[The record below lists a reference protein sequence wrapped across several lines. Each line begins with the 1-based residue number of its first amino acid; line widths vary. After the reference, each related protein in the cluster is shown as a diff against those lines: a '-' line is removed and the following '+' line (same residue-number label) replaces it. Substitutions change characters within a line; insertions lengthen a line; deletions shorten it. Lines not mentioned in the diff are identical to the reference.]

1 MNKKLRFL
9 SQQIISIIFIPTK
22 RMRSKNMLFLTPM
35 LESNAPYSNLFKNRG
50 WMWLTHALQIAY
62 TDTEKDFLKIV
73 ANLKDQKLSNTKVKK
88 SYIFPKKKKLI
99 LSRVT
104 WRMRIIVGNPHYIKI
119 TSLQEGIS
127 SLLHTIL
134 HSWGPNFGVFLF
146 YFSFFLS
153 ISHEVSQVNHI

>member
-1 MNKKLRFL
+1 
-9 SQQIISIIFIPTK
+9 
-22 RMRSKNMLFLTPM
+22 
-35 LESNAPYSNLFKNRG
+35 
-50 WMWLTHALQIAY
+50 MWLTHALQIAY
-62 TDTEKDFLKIV
+62 TDTEKVFLKIV

-134 HSWGPNFGVFLF
+134 HS
-146 YFSFFLS
+146 
-153 ISHEVSQVNHI
+153 

>member
-35 LESNAPYSNLFKNRG
+35 LESNAPYSNLLKNRG

-62 TDTEKDFLKIV
+62 TDTEKVFLKIV

-88 SYIFPKKKKLI
+88 KLYISKKK
-99 LSRVT
+99 SWFWV
-104 WRMRIIVGNPHYIKI
+104 
-119 TSLQEGIS
+119 E
-127 SLLHTIL
+127 LH
-134 HSWGPNFGVFLF
+134 G
-146 YFSFFLS
+146 
-153 ISHEVSQVNHI
+153 ECE